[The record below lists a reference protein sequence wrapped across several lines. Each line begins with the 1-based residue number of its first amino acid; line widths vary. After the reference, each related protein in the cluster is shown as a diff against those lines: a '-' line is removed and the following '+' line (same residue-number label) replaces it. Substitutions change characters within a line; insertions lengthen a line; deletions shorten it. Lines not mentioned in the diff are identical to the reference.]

1 MQYDLKDSF
10 LDAAYELPK
19 DISRKVWKAVRLV
32 SRNPE
37 SPGLNFEKLRGKA
50 DGLWSIRVDQ
60 KYRVILLRNP
70 QLMTLLFVGPEV
82 DAYQFAER
90 VPLQTL
96 PAAARQAVQVTKQ
109 ESPRAGATT
118 SERAVI
124 RDTHKSRTGKYVP
137 LARHLL
143 NAQVTRQN
151 IKLSF
156 REIENILET
165 PLPASARKYR
175 PWWGNETSGHVQA
188 AAWLSVGWRVG
199 NVDLQDEVVI
209 FELEQ

>member
-19 DISRKVWKAVRLV
+19 EISRKVWKAVRLI

-37 SPGLNFEKLRGKA
+37 SPGLNFEKLHGKA

-60 KYRVILLRNP
+60 KYRVVLVRNR
-70 QLMTLLFVGPEV
+70 QLMTLLFVGPEEE
-82 DAYQFAER
+82 AYRFAEQ
-90 VPLQTL
+90 PKQAQH
-96 PAAARQAVQVTKQ
+96 AAAPQAVPVTKQ
-109 ESPRAGATT
+109 ESPRTGAAT
-118 SERAVI
+118 SERAVF

-143 NAQVTRQN
+143 NAQLTSQN

-156 REIENILET
+156 HEIEGILQT
-165 PLPASARKYR
+165 SLPRSAQKHRA
-175 PWWGNETSGHVQA
+175 WWANDPSHVQA
-188 AAWLSVGWRVG
+188 AAWLSMGWRIA

-209 FELEQ
+209 FEPER